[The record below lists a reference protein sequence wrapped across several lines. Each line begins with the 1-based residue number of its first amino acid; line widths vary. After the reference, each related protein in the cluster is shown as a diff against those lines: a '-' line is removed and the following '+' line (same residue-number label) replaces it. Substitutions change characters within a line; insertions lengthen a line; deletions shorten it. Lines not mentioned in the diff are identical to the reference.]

1 MKFHTLFAAVLLC
14 LGPAADG
21 VAQDNTCG
29 PGFSTEAASLSA
41 LPAGLRAAL
50 ASASRGGRIAD
61 VSENFNSTD
70 VIADVPDERFR
81 SGRLTGD
88 CAAVL
93 VEQGRGQN
101 RTITISSGETGT
113 PGRRARASS
122 RPPSG
127 SVSRFRLMYDQCHRP
142 GNGYVAG
149 LTFPSRSTACTPKNT
164 LSFDSALV

>member
-101 RTITISSGETGT
+101 RTITIVFRRNGDAWTESTRIVT
-113 PGRRARASS
+113 PAQWIRKQV
-122 RPPSG
+122 PPH
-127 SVSRFRLMYDQCHRP
+127 V
-142 GNGYVAG
+142 
-149 LTFPSRSTACTPKNT
+149 
-164 LSFDSALV
+164 